1 MATADEIKKV
11 NIEKMGDRSE
21 PNILSCGRNWQAS
34 TSSGESLSMLNVVE
48 VHYKKGETRFDM
60 AARHGGALNLLY
72 VL

>member
-1 MATADEIKKV
+1 
-11 NIEKMGDRSE
+11 
-21 PNILSCGRNWQAS
+21 
-34 TSSGESLSMLNVVE
+34 MLNAVE